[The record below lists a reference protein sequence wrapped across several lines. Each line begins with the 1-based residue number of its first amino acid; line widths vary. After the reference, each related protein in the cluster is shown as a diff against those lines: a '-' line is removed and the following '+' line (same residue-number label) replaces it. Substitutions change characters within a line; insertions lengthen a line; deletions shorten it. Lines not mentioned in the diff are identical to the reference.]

1 MLVEDNSLLIR
12 KILEQDQSTVLEGQI
27 MIILSSF
34 SFRASLMASLVVLI
48 AFLAPATVAQVLY
61 GTLVGTVTDSSGAT
75 VAGAEVT
82 ISNPATGQVRVVQSQ
97 ADGSYNA
104 PNLQGGDY
112 TIEVKLVGFKTVK
125 RTSIQV
131 VVNSIRREDFRLEVG
146 DVTQE
151 ITVEGSAM
159 ALQTEKAD
167 VSSEISASTVNN

>member
-1 MLVEDNSLLIR
+1 M
-12 KILEQDQSTVLEGQI
+12 KIH
-27 MIILSSF
+27 SSF
-34 SFRASLMASLVVLI
+34 LSRVALSASLAALMT
-48 AFLAPATVAQVLY
+48 FFAPGSAAQVLY
-61 GTLVGTVTDSSGAT
+61 GTLVGSISDASGAA

-82 ISNPATGQVRVVQSQ
+82 VSNPSTGQVRTVLSQ

-112 TIEVKLVGFKTVK
+112 TIDVKLTGFKTVK

-131 VVNSIRREDFRLEVG
+131 AVNSIRREDFRLEVG

-159 ALQTEKAD
+159 TLQTEKAD
-167 VSSEISASTVNN
+167 VSSEISASTVNNLPIGGYRNY